1 MKKVILFFA
10 NGTEEIE
17 ALTAVDLLRR
27 AGAEVTLAGVG
38 GRELVGSHAIRV
50 TADIDSAEITTFDY
64 DMAVVPGGMPGTLH
78 MDGSPAVD
86 QALSEVYQS
95 VMIGWDLEKRP
106 KFNVE
111 NEIDVVLMKQGI
123 PIFISC
129 KMTNPKPEDL
139 NEIFALAG
147 SFGGYG
153 AIPALATSTDVRNRA
168 TTLWNRAQEMGVTLI
183 DHNLLN
189 RDGLLE
195 FFAKI

>member
-95 VMIGWDLEKRP
+95 GGFLAAICAAPLVLGKRGYLKNKKAICYPGFESYLDGASLADCRVCRDGKIITAAGAGVALE
-106 KFNVE
+106 
-111 NEIDVVLMKQGI
+111 
-123 PIFISC
+123 
-129 KMTNPKPEDL
+129 
-139 NEIFALAG
+139 FALALILAL
-147 SFGGYG
+147 YG
-153 AIPALATSTDVRNRA
+153 EEKEKEIRASVLAD
-168 TTLWNRAQEMGVTLI
+168 
-183 DHNLLN
+183 
-189 RDGLLE
+189 
-195 FFAKI
+195 